1 MTPWVAGWDL
11 VLSSDLNLCVINGPS
26 YPPMISMGGW
36 VGFGPMVKP
45 IWNTQIH
52 LKHPNAMPV
61 ASFTKKVTNDIDATN
76 YNKTRR
82 TTMASLKPPT
92 KRILATTQ
100 RIIEDP
106 QFAHNTGFNDDP
118 YIHQF
123 QRLAYQNLF
132 PFPPT
137 DTQCWIQAIRLVC
150 PNTLDPYFETNFS
163 PADEVRPV
171 HFDAYGPTTGQILSK
186 PYVSVTIYYLV
197 SCCDPVRPR
206 DGSNQF
212 SRIR

>member
-1 MTPWVAGWDL
+1 MPATRTTTNTAHGHIQTP
-11 VLSSDLNLCVINGPS
+11 
-26 YPPMISMGGW
+26 
-36 VGFGPMVKP
+36 
-45 IWNTQIH
+45 
-52 LKHPNAMPV
+52 
-61 ASFTKKVTNDIDATN
+61 FTKKVTNDIDATN

-82 TTMASLKPPT
+82 TTMASLKPPA

-137 DTQCWIQAIRLVC
+137 DTQRGIQAIRLVC

-171 HFDAYGPTTGQILSK
+171 HFDAYGPTTGQILSI